1 MIALGGERHSVT
13 LESHPK
19 TPHNVPMRAQGQTSR
34 TWEYKLLGSL
44 LLTALYSVEQFEVI
58 ASWLPCWTSG
68 ARDVLL
74 TRTMLFLT

>member
-1 MIALGGERHSVT
+1 MT

-19 TPHNVPMRAQGQTSR
+19 TQHNVPMRAQGQTSR
-34 TWEYKLLGSL
+34 TCEYKLLGSL

>member
-1 MIALGGERHSVT
+1 MT

-19 TPHNVPMRAQGQTSR
+19 TQHKVPMRAQGQTSR
-34 TWEYKLLGSL
+34 TCEYKLLGSL
-44 LLTALYSVEQFEVI
+44 LLTALYSVERFEVI

>member
-1 MIALGGERHSVT
+1 MT

-19 TPHNVPMRAQGQTSR
+19 TQHNVPMRAQGQTSR
-34 TWEYKLLGSL
+34 TCEYKLLGSL
-44 LLTALYSVEQFEVI
+44 LLTALYSVKQFEVI

-74 TRTMLFLT
+74 IRTMLFLT

>member
-1 MIALGGERHSVT
+1 MT

-19 TPHNVPMRAQGQTSR
+19 TQHNVPVRAQGQTSR
-34 TWEYKLLGSL
+34 TCEYKLPGSL

-58 ASWLPCWTSG
+58 AWLPCWTSG

>member
-1 MIALGGERHSVT
+1 MT

-19 TPHNVPMRAQGQTSR
+19 TQHNVPMRAQGQTSR
-34 TWEYKLLGSL
+34 TCEYKLLGSL
-44 LLTALYSVEQFEVI
+44 LLTALSVERFEVI

-68 ARDVLL
+68 ARDMLL